1 MPKRRRPAH
10 HAARPPATA
19 APPARSAELTALD
32 KKARRVE
39 GQAARARGR
48 RHERRVTLL
57 KRWGIGVGI
66 AAVLALIGF
75 GIVQS
80 TGGGVSVSGDLR
92 PGGTLQSFSLPA
104 LQSSGTVSYDSLKD
118 RPLVINFFA
127 SWCPYCVGE
136 MPGFERVHQAL
147 GSRLTFLGVSQS
159 DHSKR
164 ASVDL
169 AHQTGVTYQ
178 TALDAQGSFF
188 RAFGGVGMP
197 VTVFVRPGG
206 QIAEIHT
213 GPLDP
218 PQLSNLIVQYFGST
232 YAAKV

>member
-1 MPKRRRPAH
+1 MSKKRRRARNP
-10 HAARPPATA
+10 ARPTTTAGAPAA
-19 APPARSAELTALD
+19 GLTSLD

-39 GQAARARGR
+39 AQAARARERG
-48 RHERRVTLL
+48 HERQVTLL
-57 KRWGIGVGI
+57 KRWGIGLGI
-66 AAVLALIGF
+66 AAVVALVGF

-92 PGGTLQSFSLPA
+92 PGGTLQSFTLPA
-104 LQSSGTVSYDSLKD
+104 LQSQGTVTYDLLKD

-127 SWCPYCVGE
+127 SWCPYCVAE
-136 MPGFERVHQAL
+136 MPGFQRVHQAL
-147 GSRLTFLGVSQS
+147 GSKVTFLGVSQT
-159 DHSKR
+159 DNSKG

-169 AHQTGVTYQ
+169 AHRTGITYQ
-178 TALDAQGSFF
+178 TALDAQGSLF

-197 VTVFVRPGG
+197 VTVFVKPGG

-218 PQLSNLIVQYFGST
+218 PQLLNLIVQYFGPT
-232 YAAKV
+232 YAANV

>member
-1 MPKRRRPAH
+1 MRRRPPH
-10 HAARPPATA
+10 HPAGGPAAS
-19 APPARSAELTALD
+19 APPSRPADRTSLD
-32 KKARRVE
+32 KKARRLE
-39 GQAARARGR
+39 GQAARARER

-57 KRWGIGVGI
+57 KRWGIGLGV
-66 AAVLALIGF
+66 AAMLALVGF

-80 TGGGVSVSGDLR
+80 AGGGVSVSGDLR

-104 LQSSGTVSYDSLKD
+104 LQSSGMVSYDSLKD
-118 RPLVINFFA
+118 GPLVINFFA

-147 GSRLTFLGVSQS
+147 GSRVAFLGVSQS
-159 DHSKR
+159 DHSKQ

-169 AHQTGVTYQ
+169 ARQTGVTYQ
-178 TALDAQGSFF
+178 TALDAQGAFF

-218 PQLSNLIVQYFGST
+218 PQLSNLIVQYFGAT